1 VSAENRGKPLSWG
14 AVGPL
19 ARVVRGGLLVWL
31 SAGLTG
37 LALRPLLAKS
47 DSVRVYRVQSGDS
60 LAALAKRF
68 GVEESAL
75 RAKNGLVASAELKAG
90 DTLVVPLGAGASGTK
105 GKQAG
110 SPGVVASTPSS
121 AETLIAEGGEV
132 AGRIRLS
139 RNHEVQAGETLAT
152 IASRYGVSVD
162 QLLRANEL
170 PAGTQL
176 AASQTLVVPLA
187 EHVVRTTQV
196 SRGLVSRSRPTLA
209 VKPGGKNGL
218 AETDDPKA
226 TPAAAPAAASPEPAP
241 TKPTLTAAP
250 APKKK
255 VIGRLGTITT
265 PGGIIR
271 RTPSPKGV
279 AAYSTKPGNQ
289 LVIGG
294 YWGDWYAV
302 VMMDGTNCWIPMK
315 YVRLDPVD
323 LVADSTKLRPGG
335 NAAVVQAA
343 MRYYGCPYRY
353 GGNGSSGIDCSA
365 LVRTAYAA
373 VGQALPR
380 TAAAQFGVGYA
391 VEPSQLAVGDRLY
404 FSASGSRIDHCG
416 IYLGGGQMIHASG
429 SAGAVVV
436 GNLFDAK
443 NWAMFRGAR
452 R

>member
-1 VSAENRGKPLSWG
+1 
-14 AVGPL
+14 
-19 ARVVRGGLLVWL
+19 LLVGL
-31 SAGLTG
+31 SACLTG

-47 DSVRVYRVQSGDS
+47 ESVQVYRVQSGDS

-75 RAKNGLVASAELKAG
+75 RAKNGLVVSAECKPG
-90 DTLVVPLGAGASGTK
+90 DTLVVPLGAGSSGAK
-105 GKQAG
+105 DKQAG
-110 SPGVVASTPSS
+110 SPGAAASSSSS
-121 AETLIAEGGEV
+121 AEALIAEGGDV

-139 RNHEVQAGETLAT
+139 RNHQVQAGETLGT

-162 QLLRANEL
+162 QILRGNAF

-176 AASQTLVVPLA
+176 AAGQTLVIPLA

-196 SRGLVSRSRPTLA
+196 SRSLPSRSRPTLA

-218 AETDDPKA
+218 AET
-226 TPAAAPAAASPEPAP
+226 PAPQVSPASGPPEASPEPP
-241 TKPTLTAAP
+241 PNTKPALTAAP

-255 VIGRLGTITT
+255 VIGRLGTIVN
-265 PGGIIR
+265 PGGLIR
-271 RTPSPKGV
+271 RTPSAKGP
-279 AAYSTKPGNQ
+279 AAYSTRPGNQ

-302 VMMDGTNCWIPMK
+302 VMMDGSHCWIHRK

-323 LVADSTKLRPGG
+323 LVEDSTKLRTGG
-335 NAAVVQAA
+335 NSAVVQAA
-343 MRYYGCPYRY
+343 MRYYGYPYRY
-353 GGNGSSGIDCSA
+353 GGNGPSGIDCSA

-373 VGQALPR
+373 VGQGLPR

-404 FSASGSRIDHCG
+404 FSAGGSRIDHCG
-416 IYLGGGQMIHASG
+416 IYLGSGQMIHASG
-429 SAGAVVV
+429 SAGAVVI

-443 NWAMFRGAR
+443 NWATFRGAR